1 MYAVCADLEL
11 SNYIL
16 YHQLRLSAE
25 ELSNIKAGKGK
36 KWNHFCDRAELS
48 NLCENLKYQVVN
60 IAEISAKLTTIK
72 I

>member
-1 MYAVCADLEL
+1 MYAVCADLVL

-36 KWNHFCDRAELS
+36 KRNHFCDRAELS
-48 NLCENLKYQVVN
+48 NFCVN
-60 IAEISAKLTTIK
+60 QSTNK
-72 I
+72 

>member
-1 MYAVCADLEL
+1 MQTWYYL
-11 SNYIL
+11 II
-16 YHQLRLSAE
+16 
-25 ELSNIKAGKGK
+25 NIISSIVFAGRGSFQYKGRRGK
-36 KWNHFCDRAELS
+36 KWNYFCDRAELS